1 VQPSRD
7 PTAPGRGRP
16 AAAAREDVLALARK
30 QYLAGDRV
38 DLTLLAA
45 RLGLGRATIYRWFGS
60 RERLLGQVVGE
71 ALVELLARKRRQVRR
86 GGASGLLEVFDHV
99 NRSLAR
105 SFAVRRLLEQE
116 RAGAL
121 RLLTSSSG
129 EVQPRAVAAVQAL
142 IEAEERAGRYSAPA
156 DPHTLAY
163 AIVRLAEAFL
173 YSDAAIGIRGDH
185 ERLRAVEAA
194 LLGVPVPPAA
204 GAASASMSAS
214 APAAELTLR
223 PLSMDDASELTRI
236 HRTPEVRRWWDEPAP
251 GFPWDEPESFRL
263 TIVVDG
269 AVAGLIQYAEEEESK
284 YAHATIDLFLEPQ
297 LHGRGLGTEAVRQVV
312 RHLIG
317 ERGHHRITIDPA
329 VGNAAAIRAYRK
341 AGFEPV
347 GVMRDAE
354 RDSDGRGWHDTLLM
368 ELVVARGESAPPGY
382 PEAP

>member
-1 VQPSRD
+1 MQPSRD

-16 AAAAREDVLALARK
+16 AAAAPEDVLALARE

-45 RLGLGRATIYRWFGS
+45 QLGLGRATIYRWFGS

-71 ALVELLARKRRQVRR
+71 ALVELLARKRREVRR
-86 GGASGLLEVFDHV
+86 GGASGLLEVFDHI

-116 RAGAL
+116 RGGAL

-142 IEAEERAGRYSAPA
+142 IEAEEEAGRYSAPA

-194 LLGVPVPPAA
+194 LLGVPVPLE
-204 GAASASMSAS
+204 AASASASAT
-214 APAAELTLR
+214 APAAELALR

-251 GFPWDEPESFRL
+251 GFPWDEPESVRL
-263 TIVVDG
+263 TILVDG

-284 YAHATIDLFLEPQ
+284 YRHATIDLFLDPQ

-312 RHLIG
+312 RHLTD

-329 VGNAAAIRAYRK
+329 VGNTAAIRAYRK

-354 RDSDGRGWHDTLLM
+354 RDSDRRGWHDALLM
-368 ELVVARGESAPPGY
+368 ELVVARGETAPPGY